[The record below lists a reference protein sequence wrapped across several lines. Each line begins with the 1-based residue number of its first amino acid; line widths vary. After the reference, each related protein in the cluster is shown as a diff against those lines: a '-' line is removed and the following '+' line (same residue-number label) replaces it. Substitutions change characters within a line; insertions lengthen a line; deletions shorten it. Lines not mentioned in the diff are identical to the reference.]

1 MDFGYY
7 LAEQIKKHPSVM
19 PEDIA
24 KACYQ
29 AAMGAEHLLA
39 DTSAAKRYFD
49 AEFDAVEPR
58 DGELFECLSDEI
70 CRVDLGV
77 WKSTGQP
84 KERLFEAFVRT
95 ATVSRG
101 GRETLEKYLA
111 EAEEVICNQSVG
123 FTVVE
128 WREFLFKYK
137 AAGMPPIHHSEAY
150 RQSEKPAYRI
160 VSRAL
165 ISEILDFS

>member
-1 MDFGYY
+1 M
-7 LAEQIKKHPSVM
+7 M

-58 DGELFECLSDEI
+58 DGELLECLSDEI
-70 CRVDLGV
+70 CRVNLGV
-77 WKSTGQP
+77 WKSMGLS
-84 KERLFEAFVRT
+84 KERLFDAFVST
-95 ATVSRG
+95 ATVSHG

-111 EAEEVICNQSVG
+111 DAEDVIQCENVRFSLD
-123 FTVVE
+123 E
-128 WREFLFKYK
+128 WRDFLCKYK
-137 AAGMPPIHHSEAY
+137 AAGMPQVHHSEVY
-150 RQSEKPAYRI
+150 RKNEKPAYRI
-160 VSRAL
+160 VIKAL
-165 ISEILDFS
+165 VLEML